1 MAVKHVTLHL
11 SLPSVRYNYC
21 FFFHKDAAK
30 KDAFFRPTSENLVKV
45 IWIHSKSVN
54 VVDAKFT
61 VFMNYEPYLKEQ
73 TIYIHHALEN
83 SENIIKFYALR
94 QVTLLGTIIEPIAD
108 IFPIYDLEPILQAA
122 IDKALSRE
130 SIRTFCYGI
139 LLNDTN
145 ILVGTTENPSFS
157 CHSVFTVRKLKEQ
170 LVQKT
175 LLKTVEPLVSE
186 IGSRIVKHIESK
198 VKTKSRQRVSNL
210 IFKIPNELV
219 GTITGAVVTD
229 VVSGFFPTVGI
240 INSLVTFVVTSV
252 LSVNVNSIIWRRQVA
267 DEIHDTIETNK
278 AAILRKIIP
287 EVEEICLQNVRELK
301 AVSEEVNCFK
311 RCLGLAEQ
319 DACKYS

>member
-1 MAVKHVTLHL
+1 M
-11 SLPSVRYNYC
+11 
-21 FFFHKDAAK
+21 FFFHKDAAE
-30 KDAFFRPTSENLVKV
+30 KDAFFLTTSENLVKV
-45 IWIHSKSVN
+45 IWINSKSVN

-61 VFMNYEPYLKEQ
+61 VVMNYEPYLKEE

-139 LLNDTN
+139 FLNDTN

-170 LVQKT
+170 LVHKT

-219 GTITGAVVTD
+219 GTITGVVVTD

-267 DEIHDTIETNK
+267 DEIHDTIEKNK

-301 AVSEEVNCFK
+301 AASEEVNCFK

>member
-1 MAVKHVTLHL
+1 MTVKHVTLHL
-11 SLPSVRYNYC
+11 SLPILRYNYC

-45 IWIHSKSVN
+45 IWIYSKSVN

-94 QVTLLGTIIEPIAD
+94 QVTLLGTIIEPITD
-108 IFPIYDLEPILQAA
+108 IIPVYELEPILQAA

-130 SIRTFCYGI
+130 SIRTFCYGSF
-139 LLNDTN
+139 LNYTN
-145 ILVGTTENPSFS
+145 ILVGTTEYPSFS
-157 CHSVFTVRKLKEQ
+157 CHSVFTVSKLKEQ
-170 LVQKT
+170 LVLKT

-210 IFKIPNELV
+210 IFEIPEELV
-219 GTITGAVVTD
+219 DTITGAVVTNA
-229 VVSGFFPTVGI
+229 VSCFFPTIGI

-252 LSVNVNSIIWRRQVA
+252 LSVNVNSITWRRQVA
-267 DEIHDTIETNK
+267 DKIHDTIEKNK
-278 AAILRKIIP
+278 AAILRKIRP
-287 EVEEICLQNVRELK
+287 EVEEICWQTVRELTAVSK
-301 AVSEEVNCFK
+301 AVNRFK
-311 RCLGLAEQ
+311 RDLGLPEQ